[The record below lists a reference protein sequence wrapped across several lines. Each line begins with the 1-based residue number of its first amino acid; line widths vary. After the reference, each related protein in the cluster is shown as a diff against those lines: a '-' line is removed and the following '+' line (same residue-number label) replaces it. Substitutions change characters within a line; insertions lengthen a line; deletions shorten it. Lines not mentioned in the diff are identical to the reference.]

1 MWGAWADSAERIM
14 ATYKQ
19 LVSDATSMDLARF
32 LSTYQSPFL
41 LGWRMLGGS
50 LTKKAP
56 VTAGYMLPG
65 QRDAHQSAG
74 SSATGGLEKE
84 SIYKGKASAN
94 IAENPLEDNTVE
106 SCKLERPYVFVIR
119 QPQGK
124 PGPVT
129 IGRTVN
135 ADVTLNDYSIS
146 GTHAE
151 IIYAGGT
158 GFAQITDMGSTN
170 GTAVGTKR
178 LDSGASE
185 IIQNGYWVTL
195 GRVVC
200 QFFTRKGLYK
210 HLNALDADA
219 E

>member
-1 MWGAWADSAERIM
+1 M

-32 LSTYQSPFL
+32 LTTYQSPFL

-56 VTAGYMLPG
+56 VTASYMLPG
-65 QRDAHQSAG
+65 QRDAHQSAD
-74 SSATGGLEKE
+74 SSATGGLQKE
-84 SIYKGKASAN
+84 STLVYKGKAGAN
-94 IAENPLEDNTVE
+94 IADNPLEDNTVE

-129 IGRTVN
+129 IGRTVD
-135 ADVTLNDYSIS
+135 ADVTINDYSIS
-146 GTHAE
+146 STHAQ

-178 LDSGASE
+178 LGSGASE
-185 IIQNGYWVTL
+185 IIQNAYWVTL

-200 QFFTRKGLYK
+200 QFFTRKGLYQY
-210 HLNALDADA
+210 LNALDPDA